1 MLQDWLKLP
10 PGERKPV
17 HLKDN
22 ISMVVYDS
30 SSGLLFVAY
39 TLENMQPL
47 QIIEA
52 LKAITMCLH
61 SAFGGRSEEKVC
73 CFHAPTHLYLARF
86 FVCPLNPQ
94 GQDGLECCS
103 VVVQVRGNLH
113 MVSEIVSEC
122 VDYGIVTQLQL
133 HVVLDRIHSRYLAPK
148 RSLLQIMRTAGY
160 RSGQFRC
167 RTPA

>member
-52 LKAITMCLH
+52 LKAITTCLH
-61 SAFGGRSEEKVC
+61 SAFGGLSEEKVC
-73 CFHAPTHLYLARF
+73 CFRLPVF
-86 FVCPLNPQ
+86 
-94 GQDGLECCS
+94 D
-103 VVVQVRGNLH
+103 
-113 MVSEIVSEC
+113 
-122 VDYGIVTQLQL
+122 
-133 HVVLDRIHSRYLAPK
+133 VLRACFRVHRLSANIR
-148 RSLLQIMRTAGY
+148 RSWPR
-160 RSGQFRC
+160 
-167 RTPA
+167 

>member
-10 PGERKPV
+10 PGDRKPV

-30 SSGLLFVAY
+30 NSGLLFVAY

-61 SAFGGRSEEKVC
+61 SAFGGLSEEK
-73 CFHAPTHLYLARF
+73 A
-86 FVCPLNPQ
+86 
-94 GQDGLECCS
+94 CS
-103 VVVQVRGNLH
+103 ADPV
-113 MVSEIVSEC
+113 
-122 VDYGIVTQLQL
+122 
-133 HVVLDRIHSRYLAPK
+133 
-148 RSLLQIMRTAGY
+148 SLLCDQALI
-160 RSGQFRC
+160 S
-167 RTPA
+167 PARAVDVE

>member
-1 MLQDWLKLP
+1 MNALGIHSQDGDRLTAMDFRWSVPQVRAFFFSDFCGPSFVRLLLAEAREVTKFCAQEKYQLMLQDWLKLP

-61 SAFGGRSEEKVC
+61 SAFGGLSEEKACYLC
-73 CFHAPTHLYLARF
+73 C
-86 FVCPLNPQ
+86 
-94 GQDGLECCS
+94 
-103 VVVQVRGNLH
+103 
-113 MVSEIVSEC
+113 I
-122 VDYGIVTQLQL
+122 I
-133 HVVLDRIHSRYLAPK
+133 
-148 RSLLQIMRTAGY
+148 
-160 RSGQFRC
+160 
-167 RTPA
+167 

>member
-1 MLQDWLKLP
+1 MECATSTCRCLHGSHTSLCTNMAPTARRLQEKYQLMLQDWLKLP

-52 LKAITMCLH
+52 LKAITTCLH
-61 SAFGGRSEEKVC
+61 SAFGGLSEEK
-73 CFHAPTHLYLARF
+73 A
-86 FVCPLNPQ
+86 
-94 GQDGLECCS
+94 CS
-103 VVVQVRGNLH
+103 
-113 MVSEIVSEC
+113 IV
-122 VDYGIVTQLQL
+122 
-133 HVVLDRIHSRYLAPK
+133 
-148 RSLLQIMRTAGY
+148 
-160 RSGQFRC
+160 
-167 RTPA
+167 

>member
-52 LKAITMCLH
+52 LKAITTCLH
-61 SAFGGRSEEKVC
+61 SAFGGLSEEKACSFLVHC
-73 CFHAPTHLYLARF
+73 SDP
-86 FVCPLNPQ
+86 VPQ
-94 GQDGLECCS
+94 HCGLELS
-103 VVVQVRGNLH
+103 
-113 MVSEIVSEC
+113 
-122 VDYGIVTQLQL
+122 
-133 HVVLDRIHSRYLAPK
+133 SRK
-148 RSLLQIMRTAGY
+148 
-160 RSGQFRC
+160 
-167 RTPA
+167 